1 VGAVLV
7 EQEERSAVEVVTDD
21 EFARRK
27 IIEFPR

>member
-1 VGAVLV
+1 VGTVLV
-7 EQEERSAVEVVTDD
+7 EQDERSAVEAVIDD